1 MAIVLTVA
9 VGCGT
14 APSTQDCG
22 INGDCPDEMFEPPPS
37 IDESAGLP
45 ISDAGEHAT
54 AQAPPPVP
62 AAGIPAEPSPPDLSR
77 LLLPTFGESIFD
89 FILPGTFTD
98 GGSLLFGDDQQSGSS
113 DSQLPYLERLCR
125 ELDQP
130 DFVCRQR
137 YGD

>member
-1 MAIVLTVA
+1 
-9 VGCGT
+9 
-14 APSTQDCG
+14 
-22 INGDCPDEMFEPPPS
+22 MFEPPPS
-37 IDESAGLP
+37 TDESAALP
-45 ISDAGEHAT
+45 INDAGEEAI

-62 AAGIPAEPSPPDLSR
+62 AAGMPAEPSPPDLNR

-98 GGSLLFGDDQQSGSS
+98 GGSLFFGDDQPSVSAG
-113 DSQLPYLERLCR
+113 SQLPYLERLCR
-125 ELDQP
+125 ELGQP